1 MRLKRKKMKSYQI
14 KFYLTYYVEA
24 DNKENALKE
33 GNFCL
38 EEIYPKLW
46 EERYKLQH
54 EINEINK
61 KGAKQ

>member
-1 MRLKRKKMKSYQI
+1 MKSYQI

-38 EEIYPKLW
+38 KEIYPKLW

-54 EINEINK
+54 EINEINTK
-61 KGAKQ
+61 EK